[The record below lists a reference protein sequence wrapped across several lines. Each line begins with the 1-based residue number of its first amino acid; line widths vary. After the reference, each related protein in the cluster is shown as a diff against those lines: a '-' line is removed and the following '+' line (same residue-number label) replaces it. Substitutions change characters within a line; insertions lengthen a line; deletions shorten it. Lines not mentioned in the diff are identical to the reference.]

1 MTTHPSARIGFVLV
15 VLGVAAEAAA
25 QPLPNPYRLVDE
37 WPHLPSH
44 MNGGRWGET
53 IGVDRD
59 ADGNIWVFHRCFN
72 NQPPGAATCVGRDD
86 DPPVV
91 KFSPDGELLDSW
103 GEGVFAAPH
112 GFHIDPEGNF
122 LVSEGT
128 VNDSSA
134 RISILDPQGGVL
146 ARFDCRGSGHGSWID
161 SRGDIYLAGVP
172 DAIDKYVREG

>member
-1 MTTHPSARIGFVLV
+1 
-15 VLGVAAEAAA
+15 
-25 QPLPNPYRLVDE
+25 
-37 WPHLPSH
+37 

-72 NQPPGAATCVGRDD
+72 NRPPGAATCVGRDD

-122 LVSEGT
+122 WATDYNGSETVLGMSAGGAGT
-128 VNDSSA
+128 RSSSSA
-134 RISILDPQGGVL
+134 RP
-146 ARFDCRGSGHGSWID
+146 ARS
-161 SRGDIYLAGVP
+161 
-172 DAIDKYVREG
+172 